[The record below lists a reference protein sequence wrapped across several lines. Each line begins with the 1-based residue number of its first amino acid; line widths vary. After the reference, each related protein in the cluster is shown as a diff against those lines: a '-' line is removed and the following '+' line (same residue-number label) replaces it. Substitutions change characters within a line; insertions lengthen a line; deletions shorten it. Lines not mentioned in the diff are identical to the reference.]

1 MIDQVFPVKKTVPL
15 EGLYLEERLRDLAAK
30 IGGSVV
36 LTDYLTDQNGILAR
50 VTPEGHFEIPRE
62 MRNSS
67 DWARYQELMAQ
78 ADVIISSGSYFRRLA
93 GQGAQEILFQFE
105 ARQEFEHLGQWR
117 LEAGLQRSPDVA
129 IVSRS
134 LDFEIP
140 QELLKSGRRIILF
153 TTDSMA
159 NSARA
164 KAFRG
169 TDIQII
175 GSGET
180 DVDGG
185 KMIDTLAREMGY
197 AVIMMVSGPGVL
209 DLLLSARCLHRVYIT
224 EAHIEIPFDNPAA
237 VQTILPGG
245 MKIEQ
250 HPDFHL
256 AHQYIQ
262 EGVIAEDGS
271 VLSQSFLRY
280 DRNDL

>member
-1 MIDQVFPVKKTVPL
+1 MIDQLFPVKKTVPL
-15 EGLYLEERLRDLAAK
+15 EGLYLGEHLRDLAAK
-30 IGGSVV
+30 IGGSAV
-36 LTDYLTDQNGILAR
+36 LTDYLTDQNGVLAR
-50 VTPEGHFEIPRE
+50 ATPDGHFEIPRE

-93 GQGAQEILFQFE
+93 TQGAQEILFQFE
-105 ARQEFEHLGQWR
+105 AGHEFQHLGQWR

-129 IVSRS
+129 IVSRG

-140 QELLKSGRRIILF
+140 EELLKSGRRIIVF
-153 TTDSMA
+153 TTDSIA
-159 NSARA
+159 NSQQA
-164 KAFRG
+164 KAFD
-169 TDIQII
+169 TTEIQIL
-175 GSGET
+175 GSGEAG
-180 DVDGG
+180 VDGG

-209 DLLLSARCLHRVYIT
+209 DLLLSARCLHHVYIT
-224 EAHIEIPFDNPAA
+224 EAHIEIPFDDPAA

-245 MKIEQ
+245 MKIDQ

-262 EGVIAEDGS
+262 EGVVAEDGS
-271 VLSQSFLRY
+271 VISQSFLRY